1 MLKIAFLKVGIY
13 CDFTVFFH
21 FIPYSMSCTALV
33 MYHMLLK
40 HHETMPLSR
49 KSFDV
54 RYLYILVYTMCF
66 VDKCVYTGIYRYIQ
80 IIKVYTSIY

>member
-33 MYHMLLK
+33 MYHMILK
-40 HHETMPLSR
+40 HHETMPLSASG
-49 KSFDV
+49 KSIEV
-54 RYLYILVYTMCF
+54 R
-66 VDKCVYTGIYRYIQ
+66 
-80 IIKVYTSIY
+80 

>member
-33 MYHMLLK
+33 MYHMILK
-40 HHETMPLSR
+40 HHETMPLSG
-49 KSFDV
+49 KSF
-54 RYLYILVYTMCF
+54 
-66 VDKCVYTGIYRYIQ
+66 
-80 IIKVYTSIY
+80 KVS